1 MTDESIQN
9 LIDTN
14 YRLLTLLGF
23 ATALIF
29 EHKNMSGISTKSYK
43 QCEWFIQAINNVVYL
58 KKPLPEFI

>member
-14 YRLLTLLGF
+14 YRVLTLLGY
-23 ATALIF
+23 ATSLV
-29 EHKNMSGISTKSYK
+29 MDYK
-43 QCEWFIQAINNVVYL
+43 KLEAYHDNLDKCNWLLQAINDVIYL